1 QLLVNY
7 FRNNPEGLFIF
18 WYMTGDNDSST
29 GNVPRPTMQTGDN
42 QERSGDSESSSQ
54 TPANPTLA
62 DSNQTGQT
70 SANSTPANSNQT
82 GMLNASGQTT
92 TSTKP
97 PAVFA
102 LTDVPKLEKSIK
114 VPAPDKFYGK
124 AGENIPDWFEACE
137 LYTYG
142 SLWDDALRA
151 KFIGAFL
158 GGHALEVWKGQCSK
172 SDYAKDKAIMTTAF
186 ETSQQSDQAYYRFMS
201 YEWDRKIPLTVYS
214 SILSRYLMEYNFT
227 LPVEARL
234 STEARQALPVDKMT
248 LLVSGPA
255 RAEIRK
261 ARPPSITSL
270 CELLCRYV
278 DDKSGNPAIG
288 AVAPLTPTDVPD
300 PTKDMMNKFA
310 ELIEGVQETQT
321 RQMERVCAML
331 GTIAKDISTPAK
343 AIVQPQPTSNPRQ
356 FRKIKRCGICSG
368 PHWTMECNFKKFDKG
383 CALCS
388 DESHLARKLDVR
400 PDCGDRSKDV
410 LSLWTHGFDFLWHF
424 GLSLQMEDEG
434 VRVVCT
440 RRPLTPVASA
450 IPVTRNPTPTVLP
463 YLALSS
469 CASGSG
475 ADRPVL
481 NRSAMTTS
489 CTATTVS
496 LTSTTE
502 PEQAM
507 VREVAGAEVSVLRD
521 SAVQAD
527 LMTDRSV
534 QTDPVHPP
542 PRRADSVLPSDGDT
556 ALRRQGSLER
566 RHGDVGD
573 NLIDCSAAPEDWG
586 DPEKNTVPLT
596 EAPIRALHPPVARPS
611 ELSASVNSNELTDP
625 ALNPPV
631 SYAPYDDPKVGHY
644 TDFKPWP
651 DADGFVE
658 DDFADDDIGGNL
670 DNYAIPKLPGPD
682 DPVYVMPDIPTVE
695 KPELKPVADLCDQF
709 KELFRSKLGRCD
721 LVEHP
726 IITDDSK
733 PVAQRPRRIPYHWQ
747 QDVRG
752 QIDDMLKE
760 GIIRPSRSSWRSPC
774 VFVKKKTGAVRI
786 CVDFRVLNEKSD
798 LCAYPLPRPDFVQ
811 DDLLGAKVFTTLDL

>member
-1 QLLVNY
+1 GSS
-7 FRNNPEGLFIF
+7 GLPPP
-18 WYMTGDNDSST
+18 
-29 GNVPRPTMQTGDN
+29 V
-42 QERSGDSESSSQ
+42 GDSCMSFDFMVYVVED
-54 TPANPTLA
+54 LIC
-62 DSNQTGQT
+62 D
-70 SANSTPANSNQT
+70 
-82 GMLNASGQTT
+82 ML
-92 TSTKP
+92 
-97 PAVFA
+97 
-102 LTDVPKLEKSIK
+102 L
-114 VPAPDKFYGK
+114 
-124 AGENIPDWFEACE
+124 
-137 LYTYG
+137 
-142 SLWDDALRA
+142 
-151 KFIGAFL
+151 
-158 GGHALEVWKGQCSK
+158 
-172 SDYAKDKAIMTTAF
+172 
-186 ETSQQSDQAYYRFMS
+186 
-201 YEWDRKIPLTVYS
+201 
-214 SILSRYLMEYNFT
+214 
-227 LPVEARL
+227 
-234 STEARQALPVDKMT
+234 
-248 LLVSGPA
+248 
-255 RAEIRK
+255 
-261 ARPPSITSL
+261 
-270 CELLCRYV
+270 
-278 DDKSGNPAIG
+278 
-288 AVAPLTPTDVPD
+288 
-300 PTKDMMNKFA
+300 
-310 ELIEGVQETQT
+310 
-321 RQMERVCAML
+321 
-331 GTIAKDISTPAK
+331 
-343 AIVQPQPTSNPRQ
+343 
-356 FRKIKRCGICSG
+356 
-368 PHWTMECNFKKFDKG
+368 
-383 CALCS
+383 
-388 DESHLARKLDVR
+388 
-400 PDCGDRSKDV
+400 
-410 LSLWTHGFDFLWHF
+410 GFDFLWHF

-450 IPVTRNPTPTVLP
+450 IPVMRNPTPTVLP

-481 NRSAMTTS
+481 NRSAMTTA

-496 LTSTTE
+496 LTSATE
-502 PEQAM
+502 PEQTM
-507 VREVAGAEVSVLRD
+507 VREVAGAEATVLRD

-542 PRRADSVLPSDGDT
+542 QCRADSVPPSDGDT
-556 ALRRQGSLER
+556 ALRRQDSLKR
-566 RHGDVGD
+566 RHGDVDD

-586 DPEKNTVPLT
+586 DPDENTVPLT
-596 EAPIRALHPPVARPS
+596 EAPIRALYPPVARPS
-611 ELSASVNSNELTDP
+611 ELPASVNCNELTDP
-625 ALNPPV
+625 GFTSTDWGEPERTAVPHTGAPILALNPPV

-658 DDFADDDIGGNL
+658 DDFADDDIGGDL

-682 DPVYVMPDIPTVE
+682 DPTYVMPGIPTVE

-709 KELFRSKLGRCD
+709 KGLFRSKLGRCD

-774 VFVKKKTGAVRI
+774 VFVKKKTGGVRI